1 MGSNTRLSAQP
12 TWRWLV
18 ATVFLILVAH
28 EGHELI
34 HTGVGR
40 MICGGWGSRDFNVWA
55 LAEGCESW
63 VPTLMGPLFSWS
75 LMWTGVMLLRSA
87 DEGRRWMG
95 LTFIFAPNP
104 LGRLLPALFGGGDE
118 GVIARHF
125 LGREG
130 PWARIAVIVV
140 TFAIILP
147 TLVAAWRAL
156 PERRRP
162 HWFILLFIGG
172 ILVTGPLFF
181 ALGNGLLARGVLA
194 ERGMMGAPM
203 LVEICTVVS
212 VVGLAATWHWLKGG
226 TDG

>member
-1 MGSNTRLSAQP
+1 MTPTTPLAGHP
-12 TWRWLV
+12 TWRWLL
-18 ATVFLILVAH
+18 ATFFLALVAH

-40 MICGGWGSRDFNVWA
+40 MICGDWGSRDFNVWS

-63 VPTLMGPLFSWS
+63 LPTLMGPLFSWS
-75 LMWTGVMLLRSA
+75 LMWAGVSLLRSG

-95 LTFIFAPNP
+95 LAFIFAPNP

-130 PWARIAVIVV
+130 PGARIAVIVV

-147 TLVAAWRAL
+147 CLVAAWRAL
-156 PERRRP
+156 PERRRAL
-162 HWFILLFIGG
+162 WFILLFVGG
-172 ILVTGPLFF
+172 ILATGPLYFV
-181 ALGNGLLARGVLA
+181 LGNGLLSRGVLA
-194 ERGMMGAPM
+194 EPGVMGAPV
-203 LVEICTVVS
+203 LVELCTVVS
-212 VVGLAATWHWLKGG
+212 VVGLVATWKWLKPTAGA
-226 TDG
+226 